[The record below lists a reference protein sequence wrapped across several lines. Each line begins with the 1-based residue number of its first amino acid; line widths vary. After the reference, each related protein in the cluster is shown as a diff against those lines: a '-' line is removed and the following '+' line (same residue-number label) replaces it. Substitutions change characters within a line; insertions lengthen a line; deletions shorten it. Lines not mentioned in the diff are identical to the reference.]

1 MNKIYK
7 VIYSKVRNCYVVV
20 SELAKNNGKGTSRG
34 AVVGSRKGT
43 SLLAA
48 VLAAGVLSL
57 GTFGTALA
65 AGPVAIENGV
75 ASKADGIG
83 SIAVGVGDKV
93 VSSNTDT
100 NRYQGA
106 TSLAVGTL
114 NIVDADDKV
123 PFDGVASSV
132 IGQVNYTKNANAA
145 VIMGAGNK
153 VTNSY
158 RDVKLDEK
166 TLQALMQAYQQN
178 NMQKVTEILQN
189 AVPESGGQVM
199 VMGGGNVVDNAY
211 MTQVIGVG
219 NTVKG
224 NQKKN
229 DDGTWSSNGTAEF
242 KDATSSQLNYVDG
255 FYTTLIN
262 GKNDYLI
269 GAHNTVTGESVEKN
283 HSNIVIG
290 DNHTLE
296 NQSNNIILGSADSTL
311 PTTASQV
318 TIVGH
323 NANATVEG
331 GVAIGSGS
339 IANVEKG
346 QK

>member
-34 AVVGSRKGT
+34 AVVGSPKRT

-65 AGPVAIENGV
+65 ALPAAIENGA

-114 NIVDADDKV
+114 NIVDADDKA

-158 RDVKLDEK
+158 KPVAGLDE
-166 TLQALMQAYQQN
+166 
-178 NMQKVTEILQN
+178 
-189 AVPESGGQVM
+189 
-199 VMGGGNVVDNAY
+199 
-211 MTQVIGVG
+211 
-219 NTVKG
+219 
-224 NQKKN
+224 
-229 DDGTWSSNGTAEF
+229 
-242 KDATSSQLNYVDG
+242 
-255 FYTTLIN
+255 
-262 GKNDYLI
+262 
-269 GAHNTVTGESVEKN
+269 
-283 HSNIVIG
+283 
-290 DNHTLE
+290 
-296 NQSNNIILGSADSTL
+296 
-311 PTTASQV
+311 
-318 TIVGH
+318 
-323 NANATVEG
+323 ATVNQIMG
-331 GVAIGSGS
+331 YY
-339 IANVEKG
+339 
-346 QK
+346 QKS

>member
-20 SELAKNNGKGTSRG
+20 SELAKNNGKGISRG
-34 AVVGSRKGT
+34 AVVGSPKRT

-65 AGPVAIENGV
+65 AGPAAIENGA

-145 VIMGAGNK
+145 VIMGADNR

-158 RDVKLDEK
+158 RDVKLDDQN
-166 TLQALMQAYQQN
+166 LQQLTQAYLTN
-178 NMQKVTEILQN
+178 DMQTVKEILQN

-199 VMGGGNVVDNAY
+199 AFGGGNVVDNAY

-229 DDGTWSSNGTAEF
+229 DDGTWTSKDNTGF
-242 KDATSSQLNYVDG
+242 DKDASSQLNYVDG

-269 GAHNTVTGESVEKN
+269 GAHNTVTGESVDKN

-296 NQSNNIILGSADSTL
+296 N
-311 PTTASQV
+311 
-318 TIVGH
+318 
-323 NANATVEG
+323 
-331 GVAIGSGS
+331 
-339 IANVEKG
+339 
-346 QK
+346 

>member
-65 AGPVAIENGV
+65 AGWDAIENGA

-114 NIVDADDKV
+114 NIVDADDKA

-145 VIMGAGNK
+145 VIMGPAIK
-153 VTNSY
+153 SP
-158 RDVKLDEK
+158 
-166 TLQALMQAYQQN
+166 
-178 NMQKVTEILQN
+178 I
-189 AVPESGGQVM
+189 P
-199 VMGGGNVVDNAY
+199 
-211 MTQVIGVG
+211 IG
-219 NTVKG
+219 T
-224 NQKKN
+224 
-229 DDGTWSSNGTAEF
+229 
-242 KDATSSQLNYVDG
+242 
-255 FYTTLIN
+255 
-262 GKNDYLI
+262 
-269 GAHNTVTGESVEKN
+269 
-283 HSNIVIG
+283 
-290 DNHTLE
+290 
-296 NQSNNIILGSADSTL
+296 
-311 PTTASQV
+311 
-318 TIVGH
+318 
-323 NANATVEG
+323 
-331 GVAIGSGS
+331 
-339 IANVEKG
+339 
-346 QK
+346 